1 MAPSVYEYP
10 ADCSTY
16 ESAKTLLKHSV
27 HPPPPLL
34 SAGGV
39 EPPTKFSKR
48 GDVTGP
54 QLLEVGCWERGG
66 DFFHRE
72 DGGGGGLQ
80 FSHKK

>member
-1 MAPSVYEYP
+1 MALSVYEYP
-10 ADCSTY
+10 ADCGTY

-27 HPPPPLL
+27 HPPL
-34 SAGGV
+34 SAGGGV

-72 DGGGGGLQ
+72 DGRGGGKRVAI
-80 FSHKK
+80 FT